1 MDKPLRFLGAAPAEG
16 AAALAARLGADV
28 RVMPLGAVAALL
40 QPGDAPLRRLFIK
53 RDRAALLRQLKTV
66 QTRLEVACQAGPFL
80 ACDPGAATCPESE
93 LRALLEA
100 AAEELEAVLA
110 RFGRRHQWDVILRWA
125 PEAILREHR
134 MVLVASG
141 AGMALAIKDVL
152 AREVAQR
159 SQALRQAL
167 APHVIAIGDQAPC
180 AGDGEAGATVI
191 IRAGVDAAIETALGA
206 LPETATRHASCD
218 LRGPLPPLALGA
230 LRIARTEPKE
240 VAAAW
245 ALLGLPERL
254 EPAELTQL
262 WRGLAAALHPD
273 RQGPRA
279 DAAAMAQAS
288 AAYRLLRQEAAR
300 QGGGPLDRQAVLAR
314 AGSYLALPDHLPDA
328 LAEAA

>member
-16 AAALAARLGADV
+16 AATLAARLGPDV
-28 RVMPLGAVAALL
+28 QVMQLGAVAALL

-66 QTRLEVACQAGPFL
+66 QTRLETACQAGPFL
-80 ACDPGAATCPESE
+80 ACDPGAATCPQAE
-93 LRALLEA
+93 LRTLLEA
-100 AAEELEAVLA
+100 AAEDMEAALA

-134 MVLVASG
+134 MAMVASG
-141 AGMALAIKDVL
+141 AGMAVAIKDVL

-159 SQALRQAL
+159 TEALRRVL
-167 APHVIAIGDQAPC
+167 APQVIAIAEQAPC

-191 IRAGVDAAIETALGA
+191 IRAGADAAIETALSA
-206 LPETATRHASCD
+206 LPESATRHASCD
-218 LRGPLPPLALGA
+218 LRGPLPPLAIGA
-230 LRIARTEPKE
+230 LRIARTEPKA

-245 ALLGLPERL
+245 ELLGLPERL
-254 EPAELTQL
+254 EPAELTRL

-279 DAAAMAQAS
+279 DATAMAEAS
-288 AAYRLLRQEAAR
+288 AAYRLLRQEVVR
-300 QGGGPLDRQAVLAR
+300 QGDGPLDRTAVLAR
-314 AGSYLALPDHLPDA
+314 AGSYLALPDPLA
-328 LAEAA
+328 AEAA

>member
-16 AAALAARLGADV
+16 AATLAAKLGADV

-53 RDRAALLRQLKTV
+53 RDRAALLRHLKTV
-66 QTRLEVACQAGPFL
+66 QTRLEMACLEGPFL
-80 ACDPGAATCPESE
+80 ACDPGAASCPEGE

-100 AAEELEAVLA
+100 ATEDMEAALA

-134 MVLVASG
+134 MAMVASG
-141 AGMALAIKDVL
+141 AGMAPLAIEDVL
-152 AREVAQR
+152 AREVALR
-159 SQALRQAL
+159 TQALRQAL
-167 APHVIAIGDQAPC
+167 APQVIAMADQPPC

-191 IRAGVDAAIETALGA
+191 IRAGADAAIEAALGA
-206 LPETATRHASCD
+206 LPDAVTRHASCD
-218 LRGPLPPLALGA
+218 LRGPLPPLAIGA

-245 ALLGLPERL
+245 ELLGLPERL
-254 EPAELTQL
+254 EPAELTRL

-300 QGGGPLDRQAVLAR
+300 QGEGPLERKAVLAR
-314 AGSYLALPDHLPDA
+314 AGSYLALPDP